1 MSENL
6 TVPGPNIL
14 LYEKLTAAKTFDL
27 YDSGKMFLVNP
38 GATIALTLPTLTT
51 TDAGSAAQ
59 TEAPPGWHCEIW
71 ITEDTDGSDGGMGN
85 IINIDFGSG
94 NDVVGQL
101 VTLADAAGDYAVNND
116 DFINFTADASPGDN
130 VFIWTDGNRWYV
142 RGVVKAAG
150 SDAKF
155 HTDAAS

>member
-6 TVPGPNIL
+6 TRLGPNL
-14 LYEKLTAAKTFDL
+14 LTYEKLTAAKTFDL
-27 YDSGKMFLVNP
+27 YDSGKIFLVNP

-51 TDAGSAAQ
+51 TDATDAAQ
-59 TEAPPGWHCEIW
+59 TEAPAGWNCEIW

-85 IINIDFGSG
+85 IINIDFGAG
-94 NDVVGQL
+94 NDVVGSI
-101 VTLADAAGDYAVNND
+101 VTTDDTGDYAVNND

-142 RGVVKAAG
+142 RGVAKATG
-150 SDAKF
+150 SDVKF
-155 HTDAAS
+155 HTDAV